1 MGEAKGDRSKLKA
14 IIFGA
19 PGSGKG
25 TYASRL
31 QTKLGVEVI
40 STGDIFRELM
50 KENSE
55 LGRKIRGYVEKG
67 LLVPDDVVVEV
78 LKQRLSKIPKGK
90 GFILDGFPR
99 TLEQAKILDSI
110 SKIDVILLLD
120 VPDWIIIERLSS
132 RRICRNCG
140 TVYNIRFLKP
150 KVEDVCDKCTG
161 PLYQRSDDNPEV
173 IKKRLQVY
181 QDQTKPLLEYFK
193 QKKLPFLVSSTTSLD
208 QPPEPI
214 VDKILAELKKLSILN
229 IQNEL

>member
-1 MGEAKGDRSKLKA
+1 LKA

-19 PGSGKG
+19 PGAGRG

-31 QTKLGVEVI
+31 QAKLGVEVI
-40 STGDIFRELM
+40 ATGDIFRELM
-50 KENSE
+50 KEDSE
-55 LGRKIRGYVEKG
+55 LGRKVRGYVEKG
-67 LLVPDDVVVEV
+67 LLVPDEVVVEV

-90 GFILDGFPR
+90 GFILDGYPR

-110 SKIDVILLLD
+110 TKIDVILLLN

-150 KVEDVCDKCTG
+150 KVEGICDKCTG

-181 QDQTKPLLEYFK
+181 QEQTRPLLEYFK
-193 QKKLPFLVSSTTSLD
+193 EKKVPFATSSTTSLD

-214 VDKILAELKKLSILN
+214 VDKIVAEIKKLKLA
-229 IQNEL
+229 

>member
-1 MGEAKGDRSKLKA
+1 LKA

-19 PGSGKG
+19 PGAGKG

-31 QTKLGVEVI
+31 QAKLGVEVI
-40 STGDIFRELM
+40 ATGDIFRELM
-50 KENSE
+50 KEDSE
-55 LGRKIRGYVEKG
+55 LGRKVRGYVEKG
-67 LLVPDDVVVEV
+67 LLVPDEVVVEV

-90 GFILDGFPR
+90 GFILDGYPR

-110 SKIDVILLLD
+110 TKIDVILLLN

-150 KVEDVCDKCTG
+150 KVEGICDKCTG

-181 QDQTKPLLEYFK
+181 QEQTRPLSEYFK
-193 QKKLPFLVSSTTSLD
+193 EKKVPFATSSTTSLD

-214 VDKILAELKKLSILN
+214 VDKIVAEIKKLKLA
-229 IQNEL
+229 

>member
-1 MGEAKGDRSKLKA
+1 LKA

-19 PGSGKG
+19 PGAGKG

-31 QTKLGVEVI
+31 QAKLGVEVI
-40 STGDIFRELM
+40 ATGDIFRELM
-50 KENSE
+50 NEDSE
-55 LGRKIRGYVEKG
+55 LGRKVRGYVEKG
-67 LLVPDDVVVEV
+67 LLVPNEVVVEI
-78 LKQRLSKIPKGK
+78 LKQRLSKIPKEK
-90 GFILDGFPR
+90 GFILDGYPR
-99 TLEQAKILDSI
+99 TIEQAKILDSI
-110 SKIDVILLLD
+110 AKIDVILQLD

-150 KVEDVCDKCTG
+150 KVEGVCDKCGG

-181 QDQTKPLLEYFK
+181 QDQTRPLLEYFK
-193 QKKLPFLVSSTTSLD
+193 KKKVPFVTSSTANLD

-214 VDKILAELKKLSILN
+214 VEKIIGALENLKLS
-229 IQNEL
+229 